1 MKYLIFISFNIN
13 IIICAFK
20 KGHIASRIPKSSLE
34 KKEKIKVRSSVM
46 WKCELITVMYGVR
59 VGLSSEKCLPSS
71 PDL

>member
-34 KKEKIKVRSSVM
+34 KKGKKIKVQSLVM
-46 WKCELITVMYGVR
+46 WKCELNYNSYVW
-59 VGLSSEKCLPSS
+59 
-71 PDL
+71 